1 MRYNKKKD
9 AWKGFCDAV
18 MHKILLV
25 DGSNLLFQMFFGM
38 PARIINEQGK
48 AIQGTLGFVGALLKI
63 IRRISPTHVA
73 VLFDGGSYNPRV
85 DLDADYKSNREDYS
99 QVAEEENPFFQLPDI
114 YDALDF
120 LRICH
125 AETTDCETDDWM
137 AGYVKKYIAIGEDT
151 VSATKTPEIVIS
163 SFDSDF
169 FQLISDKVTILRYRG
184 ENSVLC
190 DRTYLQ
196 DKFGI
201 IPERYADFKSLTGD
215 TADNIKGADKVG
227 PKTAAQLVNEF
238 GSLEETIA
246 RAEEIKK
253 PSVRES
259 VKQNAERLRKNY
271 RLIKLTGVENLP
283 FALEELVWEDRGITT
298 NEVLKGIGLR

>member
-1 MRYNKKKD
+1 MQEVSLMK
-9 AWKGFCDAV
+9 
-18 MHKILLV
+18 KILLV

-73 VLFDGGSYNPRV
+73 VLFDGESYNPRV

-99 QVAEEENPFFQLPDI
+99 QVTEEENPFSQLPDI
-114 YDALDF
+114 YAALDF
-120 LRICH
+120 LGICH
-125 AETTDCETDDWM
+125 AETEDCETDDWM
-137 AGYVKKYIAIGEDT
+137 AGYVRKYAAELNSLAD
-151 VSATKTPEIVIS
+151 TPEIVIS
-163 SFDSDF
+163 SFDNDF

-190 DRTYLQ
+190 DRMYLQ

-238 GSLEETIA
+238 GSLEEVIV

-259 VKQNAERLRKNY
+259 IKQNAERLRKNY
-271 RLIKLTGVENLP
+271 RLIKLTGAENLP
-283 FALEELVWEDRGITT
+283 FVLNEMEWEDSGTTT
-298 NEVLKGIGLR
+298 NEVLMRIGLK

>member
-1 MRYNKKKD
+1 MIRKKD

-18 MHKILLV
+18 MQKILLV

-73 VLFDGGSYNPRV
+73 VLFDGESHNPRV

-99 QVAEEENPFFQLPDI
+99 QVAEEENPFSQLPDI
-114 YDALDF
+114 YEALDF
-120 LRICH
+120 LGICH
-125 AETTDCETDDWM
+125 AETVDCETDDWM
-137 AGYVKKYIAIGEDT
+137 AGYVRKYTAETASLED
-151 VSATKTPEIVIS
+151 APEIVIS

-238 GSLEETIA
+238 GSLEEVIA
-246 RAEEIKK
+246 RTEEMKK

-271 RLIKLTGVENLP
+271 RLIKLIGVENLP
-283 FALEELVWEDRGITT
+283 FVLEEMAWEDSGITT

>member
-1 MRYNKKKD
+1 MQKN
-9 AWKGFCDAV
+9 
-18 MHKILLV
+18 LLV

-73 VLFDGGSYNPRV
+73 VLFDGESYNPRV

-99 QVAEEENPFFQLPDI
+99 QVAEEENPFSQLPDI
-114 YDALDF
+114 YAALDF
-120 LRICH
+120 LGICH
-125 AETTDCETDDWM
+125 AETEDCETDDWM
-137 AGYVKKYIAIGEDT
+137 AGYVRKYTAESDSLED
-151 VSATKTPEIVIS
+151 APEIVIS

-238 GSLEETIA
+238 GSLEEVIV

-259 VKQNAERLRKNY
+259 IKQNAERLRKNY
-271 RLIKLTGVENLP
+271 RLIKLTGAEVLP
-283 FALEELVWEDRGITT
+283 FVLNEMEWEDSGITT
-298 NEVLKGIGLR
+298 NEVLKGIGLK